1 MKQQRER
8 QKLQQDQ
15 ERALQEMRQSC
26 QERSHM
32 LETKLQHQKQ
42 EQKGAIVLF
51 WLMRTMSRYRRNAA
65 STRSNTCNKAGWE
78 HHQRQMQISCG

>member
-42 EQKGAIVLF
+42 EQQKQLCSLV
-51 WLMRTMSRYRRNAA
+51 NAHHEQLQKQ
-65 STRSNTCNKAGWE
+65 RSE
-78 HHQRQMQISCG
+78 HEEQYLQQDRVGTPS